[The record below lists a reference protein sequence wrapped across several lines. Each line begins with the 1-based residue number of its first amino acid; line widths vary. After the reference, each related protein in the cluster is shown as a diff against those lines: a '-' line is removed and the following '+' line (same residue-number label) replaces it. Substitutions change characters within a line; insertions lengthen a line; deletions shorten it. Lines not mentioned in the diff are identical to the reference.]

1 MRFIDVAFIVPPEG
15 FADKV
20 IAAQEDGDENIDKH
34 SYIWRECKT
43 SLKHASY
50 DKCYYCEMKDIRS
63 DGTVDHYR
71 PKSKYKWAAYR
82 FDNFRFACTFCNS
95 RRTDQKTGEV
105 GGKGADFPLFE
116 GCVRA
121 TCPEES
127 DNELPLLLDPCNAA
141 DPDALDYRTDGATVP
156 KSEIETDPQRM
167 RAVTSIEAYHLNHS
181 DLQEA
186 RRQTAIEI
194 QEKII
199 EAEASMKRFT
209 NGDITARQA
218 YSSAIRD
225 LKRRLDQ
232 RAELSA
238 FSKRVLQ
245 AYRNKPLVEQI
256 LAAA

>member
-1 MRFIDVAFIVPPEG
+1 VNGDNG
-15 FADKV
+15 Y
-20 IAAQEDGDENIDKH
+20 IAMQVSGLEVLPGAG
-34 SYIWRECKT
+34 
-43 SLKHASY
+43 L
-50 DKCYYCEMKDIRS
+50 
-63 DGTVDHYR
+63 
-71 PKSKYKWAAYR
+71 
-82 FDNFRFACTFCNS
+82 
-95 RRTDQKTGEV
+95 TDSG
-105 GGKGADFPLFE
+105 
-116 GCVRA
+116 
-121 TCPEES
+121 
-127 DNELPLLLDPCNAA
+127 
-141 DPDALDYRTDGATVP
+141 
-156 KSEIETDPQRM
+156 
-167 RAVTSIEAYHLNHS
+167 
-181 DLQEA
+181 

>member
-1 MRFIDVAFIVPPEG
+1 
-15 FADKV
+15 
-20 IAAQEDGDENIDKH
+20 
-34 SYIWRECKT
+34 
-43 SLKHASY
+43 
-50 DKCYYCEMKDIRS
+50 
-63 DGTVDHYR
+63 
-71 PKSKYKWAAYR
+71 
-82 FDNFRFACTFCNS
+82 
-95 RRTDQKTGEV
+95 
-105 GGKGADFPLFE
+105 
-116 GCVRA
+116 
-121 TCPEES
+121 
-127 DNELPLLLDPCNAA
+127 
-141 DPDALDYRTDGATVP
+141 
-156 KSEIETDPQRM
+156 M